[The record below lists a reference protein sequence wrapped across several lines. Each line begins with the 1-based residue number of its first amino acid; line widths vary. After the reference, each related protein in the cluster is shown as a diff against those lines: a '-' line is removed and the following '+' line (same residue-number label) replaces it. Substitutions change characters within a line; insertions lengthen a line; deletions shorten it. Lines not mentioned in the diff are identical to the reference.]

1 MTSVPHR
8 ALVPALMP
16 LPSGFAC
23 WAHCGLATH
32 PVPSMGSRDL
42 PRPRFAPGDV
52 FWCRT
57 IQPALHRLR
66 LLRPRLR
73 ARLTLGRLTLPRNP
87 QACGGSGSH
96 TSFATH
102 SGIRTSAGS
111 TCLPSQA
118 SLPAQRSP
126 TMPSPG
132 GHSQLRWDALAS
144 LRCRRQRTRPVSYY
158 ALFQ

>member
-32 PVPSMGSRDL
+32 PVPSMGSRCL
-42 PRPRFAPGDV
+42 PRPLFTPHDA

-73 ARLTLGRLTLPRNP
+73 SRLTLGRLTLPRNP
-87 QACGGSGSH
+87 QACGGSGSR
-96 TSFATH
+96 TSLATH
-102 SGIRTSAGS
+102 SGIRSSERS
-111 TCLPSQA
+111 TCPCDQA
-118 SLPAQRSP
+118 SPRSQRSP
-126 TMPSPG
+126 TIPCVQG
-132 GHSQLRWDALAS
+132 IHSFGRMLEPRYVVGASALD
-144 LRCRRQRTRPVSYY
+144 Q
-158 ALFQ
+158 